1 MAKNNISI
9 SRQIFWSTTGSVL
22 IFLMFALS
30 LASYLYINHQKQQIA
45 NSFESVAKVIGERS
59 LDFIASNKSELLNQ
73 DLKRLDTLATVDQ
86 IFIFKVDNITNSETI
101 FSRYKKQPDAPSFAI
116 NFEEIKA
123 LSETK
128 FDGAIIEYAHPIYL
142 QDELVGYVYLH
153 GNIGDVRTSNRNII
167 ILLLVFVFASFIL
180 SFIVGYLLLQKVKG
194 PFSLISD
201 SVIDV
206 TQKKD
211 FTLRCGAQPF
221 SEAQV
226 LTNNINLLYER
237 TDKLINKHLNNAK
250 LLKEQNLELE
260 HKVTSRTDALKES
273 NSELLSTL
281 EQLHQYQEQLVENE
295 KMASLGD
302 LVAGVAHEVNTP
314 IGLGVTASTL
324 MIDKLEGLKNEFHNK
339 TLKPSQLDRYIE
351 ESEENLQIIIRNLDR
366 AANLISSFKQVAVD
380 QSIEDER
387 DFNMKQ
393 LIDDVFLTL
402 TPKIKNHQYNLNI
415 SCDDDLVIKSKP
427 SPITQVLINLII
439 NSFIHGF
446 ENEIN
451 DAEISIAV
459 RAINDR
465 LTITY
470 SDNGSGISLE
480 MQDKIFEPFST
491 TKRGEGGSG
500 LGMHLVYNLVTQ
512 ALKGT
517 IQLDA
522 TRNDGATFI
531 IDFPIEILTKSE

>member
-1 MAKNNISI
+1 M
-9 SRQIFWSTTGSVL
+9 STL
-22 IFLMFALS
+22 AF
-30 LASYLYINHQKQQIA
+30 ASYWYINHHKFQLAK
-45 NSFESVAKVIGERS
+45 SFESIANIIGERS
-59 LDFIASNKSELLNQ
+59 VDFLVANQGEELTQ
-73 DLKRLDTLATVDQ
+73 DLKRLDSLATVDQ
-86 IFIFKVDNITNSETI
+86 IFIFKVNAQTNTDTI
-101 FSRYKKQPDAPSFAI
+101 FSRYKKFKDAPTFKV
-116 NFEEIKA
+116 NLEEIKK
-123 LSETK
+123 LTK
-128 FDGAIIEYAHPIYL
+128 TTFQGDTIEYAKPIYL
-142 QDELVGYVYLH
+142 NENLLGYVYLH
-153 GNIGDVRTSNRNII
+153 GNISDVTITNRNIMLMLAVLVFLSVVTSLI
-167 ILLLVFVFASFIL
+167 VGFLLLKKIRRPL
-180 SFIVGYLLLQKVKG
+180 SV
-194 PFSLISD
+194 ISD
-201 SVIDV
+201 SIIDV

-211 FTLRCGAQPF
+211 YSQKCPTQPF
-221 SEAQV
+221 AEAQI
-226 LTNNINLLYER
+226 LTNNLNLLYER
-237 TDKLINKHLNNAK
+237 TDKLIKKHIGNAK
-250 LLKEQNLELE
+250 QLKEQNQELE
-260 HKVTSRTDALKES
+260 NKVVSRTDALKES

-324 MIDKLEGLKNEFHNK
+324 MIDKLEGLKAEFKNK
-339 TLKPSQLDRYIE
+339 TLKPSQLDKYIE

-380 QSIEDER
+380 QSVEDER

-402 TPKIKNHQYNLNI
+402 TPKIKNYQYQLAVTCDENLMI
-415 SCDDDLVIKSKP
+415 RSKP

-446 ENEIN
+446 ENIDN
-451 DAEISIAV
+451 GQITIIV
-459 RAINDR
+459 RASDDR

-470 SDNGSGISLE
+470 SDDGNGVKPE

-517 IQLDA
+517 IQLD
-522 TRNDGATFI
+522 TTQEKGATFI
-531 IDFPIEILTKSE
+531 IDFPIELLTKTE

>member
-9 SRQIFWSTTGSVL
+9 SRQIFWSTTGAVL

-101 FSRYKKQPDAPSFAI
+101 FSRFKKQPDAPSFAI

-123 LSETK
+123 LSKTK

-153 GNIGDVRTSNRNII
+153 GNITDIRTSNRNII

-402 TPKIKNHQYNLNI
+402 TPKIKNHQYDLNI
-415 SCDDDLVIKSKP
+415 SCDDELVIKSKP

>member
-123 LSETK
+123 LSKTK

-153 GNIGDVRTSNRNII
+153 GNIADVRTSNRNII

-324 MIDKLEGLKNEFHNK
+324 MIDKLEGLKNDFHNK

-459 RAINDR
+459 RALNDR

-470 SDNGSGISLE
+470 SDNGSGITLE

>member
-1 MAKNNISI
+1 M
-9 SRQIFWSTTGSVL
+9 
-22 IFLMFALS
+22 
-30 LASYLYINHQKQQIA
+30 
-45 NSFESVAKVIGERS
+45 
-59 LDFIASNKSELLNQ
+59 
-73 DLKRLDTLATVDQ
+73 
-86 IFIFKVDNITNSETI
+86 
-101 FSRYKKQPDAPSFAI
+101 
-116 NFEEIKA
+116 
-123 LSETK
+123 
-128 FDGAIIEYAHPIYL
+128 
-142 QDELVGYVYLH
+142 
-153 GNIGDVRTSNRNII
+153 
-167 ILLLVFVFASFIL
+167 
-180 SFIVGYLLLQKVKG
+180 
-194 PFSLISD
+194 
-201 SVIDV
+201 
-206 TQKKD
+206 
-211 FTLRCGAQPF
+211 
-221 SEAQV
+221 
-226 LTNNINLLYER
+226 
-237 TDKLINKHLNNAK
+237 
-250 LLKEQNLELE
+250 
-260 HKVTSRTDALKES
+260 
-273 NSELLSTL
+273 
-281 EQLHQYQEQLVENE
+281 
-295 KMASLGD
+295 
-302 LVAGVAHEVNTP
+302 
-314 IGLGVTASTL
+314 
-324 MIDKLEGLKNEFHNK
+324 
-339 TLKPSQLDRYIE
+339 KPSQLDRYIE

-402 TPKIKNHQYNLNI
+402 TPKIKNHQYDLNI
-415 SCDDDLVIKSKP
+415 SCDDELVIKSKP

-451 DAEISIAV
+451 GAEISIAV
-459 RAINDR
+459 RAVNDR